1 MHLCSTYQN
10 YLSNGILTYHMGCD
24 QKDTDRSK
32 QKAKSFEN
40 FFKFFAPLYE
50 IQIEKGYSFETQ
62 GIRASFKFCCSTS

>member
-1 MHLCSTYQN
+1 
-10 YLSNGILTYHMGCD
+10 MGCD